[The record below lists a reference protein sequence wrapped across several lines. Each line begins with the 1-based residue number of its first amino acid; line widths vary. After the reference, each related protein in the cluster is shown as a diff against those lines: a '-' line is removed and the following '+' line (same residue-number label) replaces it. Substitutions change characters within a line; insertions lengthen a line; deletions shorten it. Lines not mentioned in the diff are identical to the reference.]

1 MSKARQVILEKI
13 RQSLGRD
20 ESTVERSGV
29 MRRRINLADS
39 YIHPKFSGDL
49 VGRFAE
55 QLEAVAG
62 SFERVKKK
70 TDVCAAIVRHLESL
84 GVVHKVIAAPY
95 LQGGVWSE
103 VRWSEQLDIS
113 FGGTE
118 GDDLVS
124 VTGCFA
130 AVAETGSVV
139 MLSSADSP
147 TGLNFLP
154 DYHIAL
160 VEASQLVRHIEDVW
174 PLVREFPNGI
184 PRTINFISGPSKTA
198 DVEQTLQIGAHG
210 PRSFHVIFID
220 S

>member
-1 MSKARQVILEKI
+1 MSDARREILGKI
-13 RQSLGRD
+13 RDSLGRQNVAM
-20 ESTVERSGV
+20 EENGLLEQRIKASKNYIRPKFNGGLVERF
-29 MRRRINLADS
+29 AD
-39 YIHPKFSGDL
+39 
-49 VGRFAE
+49 
-55 QLEAVAG
+55 QLQAVAG
-62 SFERVKKK
+62 SFERVKDKSA
-70 TDVCAAIVRHLESL
+70 VCAAIVRHLDSL
-84 GVVHKVIAAPY
+84 DVAHKVIAAPS
-95 LQGGVWSE
+95 LQRDAWSGVS
-103 VRWSEQLDIS
+103 WSEQLDVG
-113 FGGTE
+113 FGGTQ

-139 MLSSADSP
+139 LLSDADSP

-160 VEASQLVRHIEDVW
+160 VESSQLVRHIEDVW
-174 PLVREFPNGI
+174 PLVRQYSHGI